1 MGAAMWSQELDSMI
15 PVGPFQL
22 RTLRDSACRSPQLLL
37 PGGLPSGTP
46 RHNPKHRSGQVRRRR
61 GLSQREGGAQKRP
74 PAAVNDAGS
83 EPPGCQD
90 GRSGR
95 AAATARCR
103 RRTRRCT
110 AVRQAGRARSA
121 ARTRRGRQGDPTG
134 RDGTGRRGEGWEP
147 PAARSGRAAPRS
159 LLPQQLQD
167 GAADTAV
174 AAEMLERPL
183 HHLHVL
189 RHLGTAPQRLRHRP
203 ALGLVRPGRGGGDG
217 TGGPPSSE
225 AARCLFACSVSSQIV
240 VSL

>member
-1 MGAAMWSQELDSMI
+1 M
-15 PVGPFQL
+15 
-22 RTLRDSACRSPQLLL
+22 PQ
-37 PGGLPSGTP
+37 T
-46 RHNPKHRSGQVRRRR
+46 
-61 GLSQREGGAQKRP
+61 
-74 PAAVNDAGS
+74 D
-83 EPPGCQD
+83 
-90 GRSGR
+90 
-95 AAATARCR
+95 
-103 RRTRRCT
+103 T
-110 AVRQAGRARSA
+110 AVYGRPA
-121 ARTRRGRQGDPTG
+121 GRQGPLLRPGPGAAAKVTP
-134 RDGTGRRGEGWEP
+134 RDGTGRRGEGREP